1 MWVNCYYKYRS
12 IIEYCYISIL
22 IIFMLFLYKC
32 LFIKY
37 MRVWKSWFYVYI
49 YECDLYFVFMLCI
62 IFFGNLLI
70 FFLIILDIILINDVY
85 MCFYLK
91 YDRLYMWSNLWK
103 VNIYIGFLEFS
114 F

>member
-1 MWVNCYYKYRS
+1 
-12 IIEYCYISIL
+12 
-22 IIFMLFLYKC
+22 
-32 LFIKY
+32 

-103 VNIYIGFLEFS
+103 VNIYILDFWNLVFNYLLKILILGKIDIKNG
-114 F
+114 

>member
-1 MWVNCYYKYRS
+1 
-12 IIEYCYISIL
+12 
-22 IIFMLFLYKC
+22 
-32 LFIKY
+32 

-49 YECDLYFVFMLCI
+49 YECDFYFVFMLCI
-62 IFFGNLLI
+62 IFFGNLLV

-103 VNIYIGFLEFS
+103 VNIYILDFWNLVFNYLLKI
-114 F
+114 

>member
-1 MWVNCYYKYRS
+1 
-12 IIEYCYISIL
+12 
-22 IIFMLFLYKC
+22 
-32 LFIKY
+32 

-103 VNIYIGFLEFS
+103 VNIYILDFWNLVFNYLLKILILGKIDIKMDNF
-114 F
+114 